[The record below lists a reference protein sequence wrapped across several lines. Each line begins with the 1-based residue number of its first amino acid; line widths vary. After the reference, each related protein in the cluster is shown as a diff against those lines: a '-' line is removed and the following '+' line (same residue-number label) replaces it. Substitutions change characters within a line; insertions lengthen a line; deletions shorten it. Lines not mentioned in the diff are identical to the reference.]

1 MRYHAATMQVG
12 VRELKLRLGHY
23 LARVR
28 QGEEIVVTSHGKPV
42 ARLEPARP
50 SEVPAALRHLVE
62 TGRLVYKPITRRLPP
77 PLPALSGPKTFSQ
90 YVAEER
96 R

>member
-1 MRYHAATMQVG
+1 MDVG
-12 VRELKLRLGHY
+12 VRELKLRLSEY

-28 QGEEIVVTSHGKPV
+28 EGETVVVTHRGRPV
-42 ARLEPARP
+42 AKIERLPPREPPEAI
-50 SEVPAALRHLVE
+50 RHLVE
-62 TGRLVYKPITRRLPP
+62 AGHVIYKPLSGRLPP
-77 PLPALSGPKTFSQ
+77 PLPPLPGDKTFSQ